1 MQNVVHVLAHVL
13 AHVFATWWPGLA
25 GVFIWL
31 MLCGWARWW
40 AGLGG
45 GLGLVP
51 RNLGGGGCLHSGG
64 VIANEQ
70 PMNNLWARAGAR

>member
-31 MLCGWARWW
+31 MLWGWARWW

-45 GLGLVP
+45 GLG
-51 RNLGGGGCLHSGG
+51 
-64 VIANEQ
+64 
-70 PMNNLWARAGAR
+70 